1 MNTISEVVSQN
12 LDLSINKPLKFLV
25 YEAFRKTIILGQ
37 IPAGERINEKEFS
50 ERMNISR
57 TPIRFALQKL
67 VDEDLVEH
75 VPGTGI
81 IVKGINTKDAYEI
94 YAIRKSL
101 DVLATITAMKK
112 MTSKDFEDL
121 RKLLEETEQ
130 LNDINEIEAV
140 LLRFSAF
147 NEFIYEKSQM
157 LRLKSIVMKLQEYVI
172 YFRDIAIHAKVR
184 RDKALLEH
192 WGIYQAM
199 IQQNEPKIETLI
211 TNHLNDSLSFVIKEM
226 DVLLNDSKK

>member
-1 MNTISEVVSQN
+1 MNNISEVVSQN
-12 LDLSINKPLKFLV
+12 LDLTVNKPLKFLV

-57 TPIRFALQKL
+57 TPIRFALRKL

-75 VPGTGI
+75 VPGIGI
-81 IVKGINTKDAYEI
+81 IVKGINTNDAHEI

-101 DVLATITAMKK
+101 DVLATITAMQK
-112 MTSKDFEDL
+112 MTKEDFEDL
-121 RKLLEETEQ
+121 KNLLEETEQ
-130 LNDINEIEAV
+130 LNEMDEIEEV
-140 LLRFSAF
+140 LIRFSQF

-172 YFRDIAIHAKVR
+172 YFRDIAIHSKER
-184 RDKALLEH
+184 RNKALVEH
-192 WGIYQAM
+192 WAIYEGM
-199 IQQNEPKIETLI
+199 LEQNEEKIEALI
-211 TNHLNDSLSFVIKEM
+211 TEHLNDSLSFVIKEM
-226 DVLLNDSKK
+226 DVLLNDSSR